1 MCGITSKLLNPDFV
15 NLIKSYDILIFTE
28 TKTDELDDLKLP
40 NEYSFYAKHRKKSG
54 GIVVVYRKFLS
65 KFLNFINSESEFVQW
80 VEICKNISN
89 LNERIL
95 LGCIY
100 IPPEYTRYSSDE
112 SFIEIE
118 DELIKFSNETK
129 NITLIGDFN
138 ARTST
143 LLDYIILDENLL
155 EILDV
160 DDFYENNEN
169 IFSYLQ
175 LVDKNI
181 SLERY
186 SKDIGR
192 VNKYGTMLIEL
203 CKRSGIF
210 ICNGR
215 IFADKNIGRT
225 TCKDSSL
232 VDYLIMS
239 PCLFDI
245 ISDFVI
251 DDFNPMFSDVHN
263 RLSFSFSFPS
273 GNIFEKSQHTTNSI
287 HVILT
292 SGGIAKEQTISFRC
306 CRVIQVIPYNN

>member
-1 MCGITSKLLNPDFV
+1 M
-15 NLIKSYDILIFTE
+15 
-28 TKTDELDDLKLP
+28 
-40 NEYSFYAKHRKKSG
+40 
-54 GIVVVYRKFLS
+54 S

-118 DELIKFSNETK
+118 DELIKFSSETK
-129 NITLIGDFN
+129 NIALIGDFN

-239 PCLFDI
+239 PYVCLI
-245 ISDFVI
+245 LYLISLLMILTPCFQMSTIDYLFPFHFPRVI
-251 DDFNPMFSDVHN
+251 YLKNHN
-263 RLSFSFSFPS
+263 IQL
-273 GNIFEKSQHTTNSI
+273 TV